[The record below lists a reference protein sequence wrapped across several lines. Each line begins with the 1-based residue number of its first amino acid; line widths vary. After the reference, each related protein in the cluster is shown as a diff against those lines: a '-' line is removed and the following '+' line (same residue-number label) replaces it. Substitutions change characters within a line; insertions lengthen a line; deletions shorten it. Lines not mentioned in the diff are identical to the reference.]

1 MRIHRI
7 AISLAALIPALLLS
21 ACGYHVGGKADT
33 IPKSIQTIAVLP
45 FGNNTT
51 RYQLTDKLP
60 QAIAR
65 ELVARTR
72 YQVVNDPENSDAV
85 LSGVVNQVYL
95 APVLIDPGSGKTTGT
110 EVVVLLNVS
119 LKERATGKVL
129 YSRPNLAVRNT
140 YESSVNARQYFDE
153 SSSAIDRLSRDLAR
167 SVVSGILEDF

>member
-1 MRIHRI
+1 MRIQRI
-7 AISLAALIPALLLS
+7 ALSIASIIPTLLLS
-21 ACGYHVGGKADT
+21 ACGYHVGAKADT

-65 ELVARTR
+65 EMVARTR
-72 YQVVNDPENSDAV
+72 YQVVNDPKNADAV
-85 LSGVVNQVYL
+85 LSGAINQVYL
-95 APVLIDPGSGKTTGT
+95 APALIDPSSGKTTGT
-110 EVVVLLNVS
+110 ELVVLLAVS

-140 YESSVNARQYFDE
+140 YESSVDARQYFDE
-153 SSSAIDRLSRDLAR
+153 SSSAVDRLSRDLAR
-167 SVVSGILEDF
+167 SIVSGILENF

>member
-1 MRIHRI
+1 MRIRTVV
-7 AISLAALIPALLLS
+7 ISLASLIPALLLS

-33 IPKSIQTIAVLP
+33 VPKSVQTIAVIP

-72 YQVVNDPENSDAV
+72 YQVVNDPNNSDAV
-85 LSGVVNQVYL
+85 LSGAVKQVYL
-95 APVLIDPGSGKTTGT
+95 APALIDPSSGKTTGT
-110 EVVVLLNVS
+110 EVVVLLAIS

-129 YSRPNLAVRNT
+129 YSQPNLAVRNT
-140 YESSVNARQYFDE
+140 YESSVDARQYFDE
-153 SSSAIDRLSRDLAR
+153 SSSAADRFSRDLAR
-167 SVVSGILEDF
+167 SVVSGILENF

>member
-7 AISLAALIPALLLS
+7 AISLAGLIPALLLS

-51 RYQLTDKLP
+51 RYQLADKLS

-72 YQVVNDPENSDAV
+72 YQVVNDPKNSDAV
-85 LSGVVNQVYL
+85 LSGAVNQVYL
-95 APVLIDPGSGKTTGT
+95 APAVIDPGSGKTTGT

-119 LKERATGKVL
+119 LKERTTGKVL
-129 YSRPNLAVRNT
+129 YSRPNLAVRNM
-140 YESSVNARQYFDE
+140 YESSVDARQYFDE
-153 SSSAIDRLSRDLAR
+153 SSNAFNRLSRDLAR
-167 SVVSGILEDF
+167 SVVTGILEDF